1 MLVLRNKS
9 IGANLWQEKGWT
21 GQNGCHSFP
30 AMKDAARHTV
40 TEDAQGFALG
50 VFLCAIALQFLT
62 HAGLITGQ
70 TAGIAVIISY
80 LTGWSFGVVF
90 FVINLPFYLLAWLR
104 LGPQF
109 TAKSLIS
116 VTALSGLTL
125 IIPDHI
131 SFAQLSTPLAA
142 IIFGALTGVGLLV
155 IFRHNGSL
163 GGLGV
168 VALIVQ
174 DKTGF
179 RAGYVQ
185 LCADAV
191 IFSVALFLFP
201 LATVL
206 WSLLG
211 AVVINLIIAINHRR
225 DRYVA
230 T

>member
-1 MLVLRNKS
+1 M
-9 IGANLWQEKGWT
+9 T
-21 GQNGCHSFP
+21 DP
-30 AMKDAARHTV
+30 ARHTLA
-40 TEDAQGFALG
+40 EDTQGVALG
-50 VFLCAIALQFLT
+50 VFLCALSLQFLT

-70 TAGIAVIISY
+70 TAGIAVILSY
-80 LTGWSFGVVF
+80 LTGWSFGIVF
-90 FVINLPFYLLAWLR
+90 FVINLPFYVLAWMR

-109 TAKSLIS
+109 TAKSVIS
-116 VTALSGLTL
+116 VTALSALTL
-125 IIPDHI
+125 VLPDHI
-131 SFAQLSTPLAA
+131 GFAQLSTPLAA
-142 IIFGALTGVGLLV
+142 VTFGALTGVGLLV

-191 IFSVALFLFP
+191 IFAVALLLFP
-201 LATVL
+201 AMIVI

-211 AVVINLIIAINHRR
+211 AIVLNLIIAINHRR
-225 DRYVA
+225 DRYIA

>member
-1 MLVLRNKS
+1 MTDPAK
-9 IGANLWQEKGWT
+9 
-21 GQNGCHSFP
+21 HSL
-30 AMKDAARHTV
+30 

-50 VFLCAIALQFLT
+50 AFLCALALQFLT

-70 TAGIAVIISY
+70 TAGIAVILSY
-80 LTGWSFGVVF
+80 VTGWSFGVVF

-104 LGPQF
+104 LGPAF
-109 TAKSLIS
+109 TCKSLIS
-116 VTALSGLTL
+116 VSLLSALTL
-125 IIPDHI
+125 ILPDQI
-131 SFAQLSTPLAA
+131 AFATLSTPMAA
-142 IIFGALTGVGLLV
+142 LTFGALTGVGLLV

-168 VALIVQ
+168 VALMVQ

-185 LCADAV
+185 LGADAV
-191 IFSVALFLFP
+191 IFGVALLLFP
-201 LATVL
+201 VSVVA

-211 AVVINLIIAINHRR
+211 AVVLNLIIAINHRR
-225 DRYVA
+225 DRYIA